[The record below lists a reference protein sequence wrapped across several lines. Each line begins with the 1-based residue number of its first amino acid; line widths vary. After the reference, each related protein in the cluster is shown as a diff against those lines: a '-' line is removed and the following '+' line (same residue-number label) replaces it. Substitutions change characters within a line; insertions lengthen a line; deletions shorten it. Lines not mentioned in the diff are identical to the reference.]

1 VQTVRTAA
9 FFDLDK
15 TLITE
20 NGARLW
26 MQRERKLGRL
36 GLGKVTQG
44 LFFLLLY
51 HFGIVD
57 IEKAMRKAISTIKG
71 MTLEEI
77 RKETHDWYQEYM
89 APHAASGAMPAV
101 EFHKQQGHMTV
112 LLTSSSPYASEC
124 AVQQFGL
131 DHAICSAY
139 DVKNNRLT
147 GDFLPPLCYGEG
159 KITHAC
165 KFAEQHNVDLAQSYF
180 YTDSISDL
188 PMLEAVGYPQ
198 IVQPDPRLR
207 REAKRRNWPILDW
220 S

>member
-1 VQTVRTAA
+1 MRTAA

-36 GLGKVTQG
+36 GLGMLAQG
-44 LFFLLLY
+44 FFFLLLY

-71 MTLEEI
+71 MTPEEI
-77 RKETHDWYQEYM
+77 RQETRAWYQECM
-89 APHAASGAMPAV
+89 APNAAPGAMPAV
-101 EFHKQQGHMTV
+101 DSHKQKGHMTV

-124 AVQQFGL
+124 AVEQFGL
-131 DHAICSAY
+131 DDAICSAY
-139 DVKNNRLT
+139 DVKDNRLT

-165 KFAEQHNVDLAQSYF
+165 KFAEQHNIDLSKSYF

-188 PMLEAVGYPQ
+188 PMLETVGYPQ